1 HPTVASTLSLP
12 FAIPILLL
20 TSTVFIL
27 LTASLSSETIMQMF
41 TWPII
46 SFVLVMLFVVRP
58 LSIWLPTIGTE
69 LTLQERT
76 LISWIAPRGI
86 VALTVAGYFAKN
98 LLNDGYDDAGI
109 LMTLTFALVFITVC
123 AHGFTLGPIAKRLD
137 LSNQDANGVVM
148 VGASS
153 FSIALADY
161 LKKMKVPVLIVD
173 TSRGRLFTAEKRGIK
188 THQGEVLTEHD

>member
-1 HPTVASTLSLP
+1 
-12 FAIPILLL
+12 
-20 TSTVFIL
+20 
-27 LTASLSSETIMQMF
+27 IMLMF

-76 LISWIAPRGI
+76 LIGWIAPRGI

-98 LLNDGYDDAGI
+98 LLNDGYDDAAI

-123 AHGFTLGPIAKRLD
+123 AHGFTLRSEEHTSELQSRFDLVCRL
-137 LSNQDANGVVM
+137 L
-148 VGASS
+148 
-153 FSIALADY
+153 LE
-161 LKKMKVPVLIVD
+161 KKKPN
-173 TSRGRLFTAEKRGIK
+173 
-188 THQGEVLTEHD
+188 HLT